1 MDRNKAVFVCPV
13 VPAESLPSRG
23 AWIEITAQD
32 VSDLEYQSSLPSRGA
47 WIEIFSTGKAGQTP
61 AVAPLAGSVDRN
73 H

>member
-32 VSDLEYQSSLPSRGA
+32 VSDLEYQSSLPTRGA
-47 WIEIFSTGKAGQTP
+47 WIEITRVYLRSRLICAKW
-61 AVAPLAGSVDRN
+61 RK
-73 H
+73 